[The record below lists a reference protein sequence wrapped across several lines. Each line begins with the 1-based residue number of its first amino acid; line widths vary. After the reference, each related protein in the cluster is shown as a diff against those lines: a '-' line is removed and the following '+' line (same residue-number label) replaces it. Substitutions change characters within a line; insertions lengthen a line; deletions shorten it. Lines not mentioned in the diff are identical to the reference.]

1 MNRSD
6 GSPPSAKQA
15 PQPTQPESPR
25 DQNAGT
31 VSRPIGMLSDRQASL
46 RAVDRAMGDLRRGD
60 FVLVRPDRG
69 PALLAVACENASD
82 AVLTRLAELSGGP
95 LSIAIT
101 LQRAIALGLAEARTA
116 DPAGGDAAEVAAAG
130 VMTLTPGTDA
140 PSAGLVRALAD
151 PLERVAPSALDGLQ
165 QRIIRPDPVTTS
177 QDGALATVRLAKL
190 ARLLPAVVVAPI
202 DRPLG
207 VERLLSKTDCL
218 SVTAFDID
226 QYEDYGARSLYP
238 VARARVP
245 LDLAHATEVVAFR
258 PTDGGQEHLAI
269 VIGSPDTSAPV
280 LIRLHSECFTGD
292 LLGSMRCDCGEQL
305 RGAIAE
311 IARSG
316 SGVLL
321 YLAQEG
327 RGIGLINKLR
337 AYRLQDDDF
346 DTVDANEMLG
356 YDADE
361 RIYRPAVRM
370 LDLLGVE
377 SVRLLTNNP
386 DKVAQLQRF
395 GIDVAERVAHEFPAN
410 GHNEFYLRTKRD
422 RSGHILL

>member
-1 MNRSD
+1 MND
-6 GSPPSAKQA
+6 TNGLAKTA
-15 PQPTQPESPR
+15 
-25 DQNAGT
+25 
-31 VSRPIGMLSDRQASL
+31 SRPMGLLSDRQASL
-46 RAVDRAMGDLRRGD
+46 RAVDRAVGDLRRGD

-82 AVLTRLAELSGGP
+82 AGLERLAQLSGGP
-95 LSIAIT
+95 LSILIT
-101 LQRAIALGLAEARTA
+101 LQRAIALGMSGAEMAET
-116 DPAGGDAAEVAAAG
+116 DSPASPVTG
-130 VMTLTPGTDA
+130 VMELTESGTT
-140 PSAGLVRALAD
+140 PSAGLVRALSD
-151 PLERVAPSALDGLQ
+151 PLERVALSSLAPLT
-165 QRIIRPDPVTTS
+165 RNVIRPDANASS
-177 QDGALATVRLAKL
+177 QEGALAAVRLAKL
-190 ARLLPAVVVAPI
+190 ARLLPAVVVAPV

-207 VERLLSKTDCL
+207 VERLLAKTDCL
-218 SVTAFDID
+218 SVTSFDID
-226 QYEDYGARSLYP
+226 QYEDYGARSLDP

-245 LDLAHATEVVAFR
+245 LDLADATEIVAFR

-269 VIGSPDTSAPV
+269 VIGTPDTTAPV

-292 LLGSMRCDCGEQL
+292 LLGSMRCDCGQQL

-311 IARSG
+311 IAQSG
-316 SGVLL
+316 SGILL

-370 LDLLGVE
+370 LELLGVNT
-377 SVRLLTNNP
+377 VKLLTNNP
-386 DKVAQLQRF
+386 DKVDQLRAF
-395 GIDVAERVAHEFPAN
+395 GIDVAERVAHAFPAN

-422 RSGHILL
+422 RSGHILS